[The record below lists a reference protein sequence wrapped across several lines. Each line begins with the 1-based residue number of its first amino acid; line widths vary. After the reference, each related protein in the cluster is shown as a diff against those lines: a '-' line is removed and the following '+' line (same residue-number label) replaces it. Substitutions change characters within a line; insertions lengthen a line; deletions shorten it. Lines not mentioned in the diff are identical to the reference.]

1 MQEHTLGVTV
11 QLKRGSS
18 NDPTHPSLPCPVL
31 IQLRLQYELPNFI
44 VIEENEQK
52 PLFTLLQLSHRARIA
67 NHYLR
72 IDDNTKRRNRDPLQP
87 IGVCQSL
94 FGDALNDQ
102 IVVDE
107 RIW

>member
-18 NDPTHPSLPCPVL
+18 NDPTHPSLPYSVL
-31 IQLRLQYELPNFI
+31 VQLRLQYELPNFI

-67 NHYLR
+67 NRYL
-72 IDDNTKRRNRDPLQP
+72 
-87 IGVCQSL
+87 
-94 FGDALNDQ
+94 
-102 IVVDE
+102 
-107 RIW
+107 